1 MTVKA
6 SAKDVRVHETTVRV
20 RYAETDQMGLAHH
33 TAYLVWFEVGRSS
46 LMRAHGA
53 SYGDFE
59 REGFFLPVVE
69 CFARFVA
76 PAKYDRLVKVRTWV
90 EAFKSRSLTF
100 GYEVVD
106 EESGQLLA
114 TGYTKHLCTDRE
126 GRTRRFP
133 EAWRALLDTEVSR
146 EAP

>member
-1 MTVKA
+1 MSTRTPAHSVH
-6 SAKDVRVHETTVRV
+6 VHETTVRV

-59 REGFFLPVVE
+59 RDGFFLPVVE
-69 CFARFVA
+69 CFARFLA
-76 PAKYDRLVKVRTWV
+76 PARYDHLVKVRTWV
-90 EAFKSRSLTF
+90 DELKSRSLTF
-100 GYEVVD
+100 RYEVVD
-106 EESGQLLA
+106 AETGHVLA

-133 EAWRALLDTEVSR
+133 KAWRALLETEVPH